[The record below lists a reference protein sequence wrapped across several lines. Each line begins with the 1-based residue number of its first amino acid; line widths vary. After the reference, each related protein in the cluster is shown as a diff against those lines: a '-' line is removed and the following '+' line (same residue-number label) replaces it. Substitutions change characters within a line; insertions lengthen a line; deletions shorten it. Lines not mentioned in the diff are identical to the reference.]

1 MYKFNDAVKK
11 VNDVII
17 DFLKKY
23 WFIFALAIVVILA
36 VVARIPLYSKKSGDF
51 NSFLLPWYRQC
62 YENPKAFLAKN
73 DADYTPTYMYFLV
86 FISWFKVNP
95 ESNTYLY
102 TLKTISVIF
111 EFGSAFLIFWMVKFI
126 FKKPS
131 WLVLLSVFLALF
143 VPQILLN
150 SAFWGQCDSIFTFF
164 IILTLFLYY
173 KKLPLFS
180 AISYGISFA
189 FKLQSIFFLPVLFLL
204 WLNKKYRFWYLLL
217 VPVIYVVLMVPAL
230 ICGRSFISCL
240 MVYGEQTGEYTYLSL
255 NAPNIYAFVY
265 KSMVTNSSV
274 EQELVPA
281 ATVLGL
287 TSILVLCIFIFLTH
301 KDITAEELIKISF
314 LIALFA
320 PFMLP
325 KMHDRYFYLA
335 EVLGIMYLAINP
347 RKWYIPALSIAGSFS
362 GYNVY
367 LFNTYYLD
375 DRNINLM
382 IGATLILAAL
392 VLLGIDVFKGKK
404 PTFKSEELE
413 EKSNTI

>member
-1 MYKFNDAVKK
+1 MSKFNDALKK
-11 VNDVII
+11 VNDIII

-36 VVARIPLYSKKSGDF
+36 IVARIPLYSKKSGDF

-95 ESNTYLY
+95 ESNAYLY

-126 FKKPS
+126 FKKPN

-217 VPVIYVVLMVPAL
+217 VPVIYVVLMIPAL

-382 IGATLILAAL
+382 IGATLIVAAL

-413 EKSNTI
+413 EKNNTI